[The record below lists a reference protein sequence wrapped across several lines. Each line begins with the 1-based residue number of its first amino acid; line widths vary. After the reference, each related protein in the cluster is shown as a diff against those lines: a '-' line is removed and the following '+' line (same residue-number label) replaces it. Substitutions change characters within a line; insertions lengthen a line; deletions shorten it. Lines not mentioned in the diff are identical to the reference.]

1 MFIEPE
7 ALFQDQDVSWDRILH
22 PVEAA
27 VFASPQFRSPDF

>member
-22 PVEAA
+22 RVEAA